1 MPLFSHWLNDKTL
14 WDVYTFYHSPHMS
27 LGCIFRLLDVWR
39 ARFFF
44 VSNSLFFISSSVF
57 DLSLRSFPWALKEI
71 FKDSFH
77 ELLCGKVS
85 VFICLKMLTLKFP
98 CWEQTPGFPSAP
110 LCASRLHPCCLGS
123 PGTLSASKVLSFIP
137 GPLSHTLLSLPLF
150 SALPM

>member
-1 MPLFSHWLNDKTL
+1 MIKPFGTCIHFTTPYTCHWGVFS
-14 WDVYTFYHSPHMS
+14 VYLMFEGP
-27 LGCIFRLLDVWR
+27 V
-39 ARFFF
+39 FFF

-57 DLSLRSFPWALKEI
+57 DLSLRSFPWAQKEI
-71 FKDSFH
+71 FTDSFH

-123 PGTLSASKVLSFIP
+123 PGTFSASKVLPFIP

-150 SALPM
+150 SVLPM